1 MGSPCLLLNSST
13 MALKNLVGQRI
24 MNDVIRATIKAHNK
38 GGPGK
43 IEWRVL
49 VVDSLSMKTVSACT
63 KMHELSA
70 EGITIVETIEKRREP
85 MPAMEAIYL
94 IGSSDASVRCLLQDF
109 SSQNRTTY
117 KFAHVYFTEACP
129 DERFKEI
136 CNSLAAKRIKTLK
149 EINIAFTPH
158 ESQVYSLDSPDNFQ
172 LYYNPLRAS
181 ERSAAMEK
189 MAEQIATLCSTL
201 GEYPSIRYRADYDKN
216 LELAQLVQQ
225 KLGAYKA
232 DDPTMGEG
240 AEKAKS
246 QLIILDRGFDITSAL
261 LHELTFQAMALDL
274 LDINNDVYKYEAGEG
289 NMKEVILDENDDVWT
304 ELRHQHIAV
313 VSQNVT
319 KKLKKFNAE
328 KKIQSSGDKNDMRA
342 LSQMIKKMP
351 QHQKEMT
358 KFSTHLQ
365 LAEECMKN
373 YQGYIDK
380 LCKVEQDLAMGTDA
394 EGEKVKDHMKN
405 IVPILLDPNVTIND
419 KIRVILLYI
428 LSKSGISE
436 ENLIKLIQHAQI
448 PPEKHCM
455 IRNVSNLG
463 VNVVADP
470 GLFENNRRKIWTMRR
485 KERTSEN

>member
-1 MGSPCLLLNSST
+1 
-13 MALKNLVGQRI
+13 
-24 MNDVIRATIKAHNK
+24 
-38 GGPGK
+38 
-43 IEWRVL
+43 
-49 VVDSLSMKTVSACT
+49 
-63 KMHELSA
+63 
-70 EGITIVETIEKRREP
+70 

-94 IGSSDASVRCLLQDF
+94 IGSSEASVKCLLQDF

-129 DERFKEI
+129 DDRFKEI

-172 LYYNPLRAS
+172 LYYNPLRAN
-181 ERSAAMEK
+181 ERSAGMER

-225 KLGAYKA
+225 KLDAYKA

-246 QLIILDRGFDITSAL
+246 QIIILDRGFDITTAL

-274 LDINNDVYKYEAGEG
+274 LDIKNDVYKYEAGEG
-289 NMKEVILDENDDVWT
+289 NMKEVILDDNDDVWV

-328 KKIQSSGDKNDMRA
+328 KKIQ
-342 LSQMIKKMP
+342 
-351 QHQKEMT
+351 
-358 KFSTHLQ
+358 
-365 LAEECMKN
+365 
-373 YQGYIDK
+373 
-380 LCKVEQDLAMGTDA
+380 
-394 EGEKVKDHMKN
+394 
-405 IVPILLDPNVTIND
+405 
-419 KIRVILLYI
+419 
-428 LSKSGISE
+428 
-436 ENLIKLIQHAQI
+436 
-448 PPEKHCM
+448 
-455 IRNVSNLG
+455 
-463 VNVVADP
+463 P
-470 GLFENNRRKIWTMRR
+470 G
-485 KERTSEN
+485 